1 MTDIKI
7 SVSDDIKSLIK
18 SRAEELKLN
27 NSEYIRMLVN
37 LDCSIQRY
45 QKLATYINVMYNK
58 INEYHQ
64 ELGIYATPL
73 QVAPLIQITND

>member
-45 QKLATYINVMYNK
+45 QKLATYINV
-58 INEYHQ
+58 
-64 ELGIYATPL
+64 
-73 QVAPLIQITND
+73 